1 MDRGNNQETRMATL
15 VVHFCF
21 MQFSDDEEM
30 GWVKIH
36 RKIMKSGVWGNPNY
50 LMVWVWCLMRANVR
64 DVVVPFNG
72 VDIKLKRG
80 EFITGRKKATQ
91 EMPISERNYRTALT
105 YLENTQRV
113 TIKTTNR
120 FSVITVVKYGDY
132 QDTSPKTTS
141 KVTNKRPATDQQA
154 TTDKN
159 YNNKK
164 KNTASI
170 EAEMQNSN
178 ATPIGELLAK
188 HRPEFI

>member
-1 MDRGNNQETRMATL
+1 MDRGNNQETRTATL
-15 VVHFCF
+15 VVHFRF
-21 MQFSDDEEM
+21 MQFLDDEEM

-120 FSVITVVKYGDY
+120 FSIITVVKYGDY
-132 QDTSPKTTS
+132 QDQSQKTTS

-164 KNTASI
+164 KDTASI

>member
-1 MDRGNNQETRMATL
+1 
-15 VVHFCF
+15 
-21 MQFSDDEEM
+21 M